1 MEQQKYIEVELLLK
15 KVKEKYK
22 VGAYTTNDYVMLS
35 EAISES
41 GAGYISTATLK
52 RLFGYVNDRHKPTI
66 TTLDILAKYI
76 GYNCY
81 EEFYKAMLD
90 ESTVAS
96 AFLSDNQIWSKNL
109 TAGDIVEIG
118 WAPNRCV
125 QLTYQGDNWYEVVDS
140 SNAKL
145 MPGDRFM
152 VAIFMLGE
160 PLYLNMVYRNDSEL
174 GCYVAGLN
182 GGLITLSKV

>member
-1 MEQQKYIEVELLLK
+1 MDQQKYIEVELLLK

-22 VGAYTTNDYVMLS
+22 IGAYTTNDYVMLS
-35 EAISES
+35 EDISAS

-52 RLFGYVNDRHKPTI
+52 RLFGYVNDYHKPTI
-66 TTLDILAKYI
+66 TTLDIIARYI
-76 GYNCY
+76 GYGCY

-96 AFLSDNQIWSKNL
+96 AFLSDNQLWSNNL
-109 TAGDIVEIG
+109 DIDDVIEIG

-125 QLTYQGDNWYEVVDS
+125 QLKYQGDNWYEVVDS
-140 SNAKL
+140 SNSKL
-145 MPGDRFM
+145 IKGDRFK
-152 VAIFMLGE
+152 VIIFMLGE
-160 PLYLNMVYRNDSEL
+160 PLYLNTVYRGDNEL

>member
-90 ESTVAS
+90 ESTIAS
-96 AFLSDNQIWSKNL
+96 AFLSDNQS
-109 TAGDIVEIG
+109 GPEILL
-118 WAPNRCV
+118 
-125 QLTYQGDNWYEVVDS
+125 Q
-140 SNAKL
+140 
-145 MPGDRFM
+145 
-152 VAIFMLGE
+152 AIL
-160 PLYLNMVYRNDSEL
+160 
-174 GCYVAGLN
+174 
-182 GGLITLSKV
+182 